1 MGLRPFL
8 LPLFTGV
15 RGIGI
20 LRTSR
25 RRRSQKFARLS
36 GGHTIVCLI
45 RKMVK
50 SAPAKMANR
59 QTKNATVECRPSLLN
74 GASVRALSTTSS
86 ATLASMA
93 ATAAIERKALW
104 IILGPLY
111 TLYDLE
117 SWPSLS
123 CPYSRST
130 WKKRR
135 ILGSSRLQAPPPRHV
150 AAAEHLEG
158 CQPWVSRCRTS
169 PRTELGNV
177 ARCCDLL
184 R

>member
-1 MGLRPFL
+1 
-8 LPLFTGV
+8 
-15 RGIGI
+15 
-20 LRTSR
+20 
-25 RRRSQKFARLS
+25 
-36 GGHTIVCLI
+36 
-45 RKMVK
+45 VK

-130 WKKRR
+130 WKKKKNSRKFAVTSSPATSRR
-135 ILGSSRLQAPPPRHV
+135 PNILKVVNHGCHDAELRH
-150 AAAEHLEG
+150 E
-158 CQPWVSRCRTS
+158 QS
-169 PRTELGNV
+169 
-177 ARCCDLL
+177 
-184 R
+184 

>member
-1 MGLRPFL
+1 
-8 LPLFTGV
+8 
-15 RGIGI
+15 
-20 LRTSR
+20 
-25 RRRSQKFARLS
+25 
-36 GGHTIVCLI
+36 
-45 RKMVK
+45 VK

-130 WKKRR
+130 WNRNSANFA
-135 ILGSSRLQAPPPRHV
+135 G
-150 AAAEHLEG
+150 
-158 CQPWVSRCRTS
+158 
-169 PRTELGNV
+169 TEF
-177 ARCCDLL
+177 
-184 R
+184 